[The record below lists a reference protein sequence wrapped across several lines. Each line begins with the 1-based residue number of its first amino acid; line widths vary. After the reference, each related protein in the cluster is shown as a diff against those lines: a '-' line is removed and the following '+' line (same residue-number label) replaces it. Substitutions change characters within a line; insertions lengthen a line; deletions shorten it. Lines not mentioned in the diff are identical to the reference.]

1 MKALTYTSY
10 KVHYDLY
17 AEIEGLIAIKSFQM
31 KLAQKDIILLSKF
44 SIAVFNYLAGTYS
57 IDDFNAKIKMAF
69 LQQRQDW
76 EPPQIK
82 DLKLVMAEEY
92 TFIASNNTFIALGI
106 HDKYLEK
113 TMLISSILPPGS
125 NKTSLDISP
134 PPRSL
139 SLYCKQIYN
148 VNNKLDGQPS
158 SLLASMNVCDYKAT
172 FSQIHLDFLELG
184 IQQPHLNFKIL
195 DANKNEVIP
204 RTFYLQLLNKE

>member
-1 MKALTYTSY
+1 
-10 KVHYDLY
+10 
-17 AEIEGLIAIKSFQM
+17 
-31 KLAQKDIILLSKF
+31 
-44 SIAVFNYLAGTYS
+44 
-57 IDDFNAKIKMAF
+57 MAF

-82 DLKLVMAEEY
+82 DLKLVMPEEY

-134 PPRSL
+134 PRRSL

-184 IQQPHLNFKIL
+184 IQQPHLIL
-195 DANKNEVIP
+195 K
-204 RTFYLQLLNKE
+204 YLMKTTTKLSRGHCTSNY